1 MADRNPYI
9 PSERV
14 LEHEQRTEV
23 DEREAKDRFAQK
35 QRKLQEKA
43 AGSPPTEN
51 RDGGATPAEE

>member
-23 DEREAKDRFAQK
+23 DRREAQERFAQQ
-35 QRKLQEKA
+35 QRELQEKA
-43 AGSPPTEN
+43 AASPPGEE
-51 RDGGATPAEE
+51 DDDAVSPAER